1 MMRPDPKTRNFDPK
15 LETLNDLMWENGAH
29 GIFDDLDQLDLHGV
43 SDHLFLSVSDS
54 GIRTDQL
61 PLTGYWPQHDKRA
74 LER

>member
-1 MMRPDPKTRNFDPK
+1 
-15 LETLNDLMWENGAH
+15 MWENGAH